1 MSMGLQAARVTA
13 VLGPT
18 NTGKTHLAMERM
30 LGHQTGM
37 IGFPLRLLAR
47 ENYDRIVRLK
57 GAGAVALF
65 TGEERIIPARP
76 RWFVCTVES
85 MPTNLPVDFLA
96 VDEIQLCADPDRG
109 HIFTDRLLHA
119 RGAFETMFM
128 GADTIRPLLRRLI
141 PGIEFISRPRFS
153 RLAYSGPRKL
163 HRLPPRSAVIA
174 FSANEVYSLA
184 ERLRHQTGGTAV
196 VLGALSPRTRN
207 AQVGLFQAGEV
218 EHIVSTDAIGMGLNM
233 DIDHVAFT
241 ATRKFDGRV
250 PRNLEPSELGQIAG
264 RAGRHM
270 NDGTFGTTDDLEG
283 IDPDTVALLEGHQF
297 PALKRLFWRNSEL
310 DFTSVPALQRTLGVA
325 PDWAGLVRA
334 RDADDELAL
343 RALAGDADTMQRVT
357 SRNRVRLLWEVCQIP
372 DFGKSLTEQH
382 ARLLASIY
390 QHLTSLGERLPAA
403 WLDGQLKRIDRTD
416 GDIDTLIQRIAN
428 IRTWTYVSHRAE
440 WVEDAA
446 LFQDRARSIEDRL
459 SDALHERLTQRFVDR
474 RTSVVLRHS
483 RNGTDLA
490 PAVGEGGAVLV
501 DGHYVGQLEGL
512 RFKADRSDRI
522 VDSDAQHRAASA
534 AERALGGEIA
544 RRIGRIVADGD
555 DAFTLDDTGLIR
567 WRGEPVARLAKGPE
581 ALRPMV
587 EPLPSDLVSPA
598 ARLTLA
604 DRLARWMTA
613 RTEMILAPLFKL
625 RDAPLTGAARG
636 LAFQLG
642 EALGSL
648 PRLTA
653 DQQVE
658 ALTEADRKMLA
669 RLGVRLGTESIFL
682 PALLKPAAQRWRG
695 LLWAAA
701 QGVTLTIAAPN
712 GRVMVSA
719 EGDTPPAYYEAIG
732 YRALGQR
739 MIRLDMLERFA
750 FEARTLARQGPF
762 APPGTLGALLGA
774 TAAEAGAV
782 LVALGFKA
790 TTNDAGTLYAAM
802 PRRERAKKHAQ
813 AKQRAEKRD
822 PDSPFAALR
831 RLQPV

>member
-1 MSMGLQAARVTA
+1 MSTGSHSVARVTA

-57 GAGAVALF
+57 GAGTVALL

-96 VDEIQLCADPDRG
+96 IDEIQLCADPDRG
-109 HIFTDRLLHA
+109 HVFTDRLFHA
-119 RGAFETMFM
+119 RGSAETMFM
-128 GADTIRPLLRRLI
+128 GADTIRPLLRRLV

-153 RLAYSGPRKL
+153 RLAYTGPRKI

-207 AQVGLFQAGEV
+207 AQVALFQAGEV
-218 EHIVSTDAIGMGLNM
+218 EHIVATDAIGMGLNM

-241 ATRKFDGRV
+241 SLRKFDGRV
-250 PRNLEPSELGQIAG
+250 PRNLEASELGQIAG

-283 IDPDTVALLEGHQF
+283 IDPDTVTLLEGHQF
-297 PALKRLFWRNSEL
+297 PALKRLYWRNSEL
-310 DFTSVPALQRTLGVA
+310 DFNSVEALQRTLA
-325 PDWAGLVRA
+325 LPPDWAGLTRA

-343 RALAGDADTMQRVT
+343 RALAADPDTMQRAT
-357 SRNRVRLLWEVCQIP
+357 RRDRVRLLWEVCQIP

-390 QHLTSLGERLPAA
+390 RHLTDPEGRLPAD
-403 WLDGQLKRIDRTD
+403 WLDGQLRRIDRID

-440 WVEDAA
+440 WVENAA
-446 LFQDRARSIEDRL
+446 GFQEQSRAIEDRL

-474 RTSVVLRHS
+474 RTSVLLRH
-483 RNGTDLA
+483 RRDGTDLT
-490 PAVGEGGAVLV
+490 PAVGEGGAVVV

-512 RFKADRSDRI
+512 RFKADRSDRLAG
-522 VDSDAQHRAASA
+522 DAQQRAASA

-544 RRIGRIVADGD
+544 RRIERIIADED
-555 DAFTLDDTGLIR
+555 DAFTLDDAGLIR
-567 WRGEPVARLAKGPE
+567 WRGEPLARLAKGPE
-581 ALRPMV
+581 TLRPTV
-587 EPLPSDLVSPA
+587 EPLQSDLVLPA
-598 ARLTLA
+598 ARKTLA
-604 DRLARWMTA
+604 ERLTRWITA
-613 RTEMILAPLFKL
+613 RTESTLAPLFAL
-625 RDAPLTGAARG
+625 RAAPLTGAARG

-642 EALGSL
+642 EALGSM
-648 PRLTA
+648 PRLGA
-653 DQQVE
+653 DLQVD
-658 ALTEADRKMLA
+658 ALTEADRKTLA
-669 RLGVRLGTESIFL
+669 KLGVRLGTESIFL
-682 PALLKPAAQRWRG
+682 PSLLKPAAQRWRG

-701 QGVTLTIAAPN
+701 QNITLSLAPPN
-712 GRVMVSA
+712 GRVMMTA
-719 EGDTPPAYYEAIG
+719 EAGASPAYYEAIG
-732 YRALGQR
+732 YRALGER

-762 APPGTLGALLGA
+762 APPGNLGALLGA
-774 TAAEAGAV
+774 TAAEAGTI
-782 LVALGFKA
+782 LLALGFKA
-790 TTNDAGTLYAAM
+790 TTNETGTTYAAI
-802 PRRERAKKHAQ
+802 PRRDRLKKQ
-813 AKQRAEKRD
+813 AKAKQHAEKRN
-822 PDSPFAALR
+822 PDSPFAALKQ
-831 RLQPV
+831 LQSV